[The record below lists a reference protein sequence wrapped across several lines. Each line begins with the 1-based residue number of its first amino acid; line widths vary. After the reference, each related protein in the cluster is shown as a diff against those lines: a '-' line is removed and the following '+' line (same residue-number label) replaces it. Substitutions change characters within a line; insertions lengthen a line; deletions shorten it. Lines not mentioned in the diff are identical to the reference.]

1 MSGSLCVCAR
11 SLLITDICVASFV
24 RGATIFGYTVAE
36 TERAA
41 NNQKEIRGITV
52 GRLATGQYGSE
63 Y

>member
-1 MSGSLCVCAR
+1 MSGSLCVRAR
-11 SLLITDICVASFV
+11 SLLITDNCSEFCS
-24 RGATIFGYTVAE
+24 TFEYTVAE

-41 NNQKEIRGITV
+41 NNQKEIREITV

>member
-11 SLLITDICVASFV
+11 SLLI
-24 RGATIFGYTVAE
+24 AE

-52 GRLATGQYGSE
+52 GRLATGQYWSE

>member
-1 MSGSLCVCAR
+1 MSESLCVCAR
-11 SLLITDICVASFV
+11 SLLITDIC
-24 RGATIFGYTVAE
+24 RGATTFGYTVAE
-36 TERAA
+36 TERAT

>member
-1 MSGSLCVCAR
+1 MRVCAF
-11 SLLITDICVASFV
+11 IADYGYCVASFV
-24 RGATIFGYTVAE
+24 RGATTFGYTGAE

>member
-1 MSGSLCVCAR
+1 MSGSLCACAR
-11 SLLITDICVASFV
+11 SLIFVASFV
-24 RGATIFGYTVAE
+24 RGATTFGYTVAE

>member
-1 MSGSLCVCAR
+1 MSESLCVCAR
-11 SLLITDICVASFV
+11 SLLITDICSEFCC
-24 RGATIFGYTVAE
+24 ATTFGYTVAG

>member
-1 MSGSLCVCAR
+1 MRVCAFIADYGY
-11 SLLITDICVASFV
+11 LCVASFV
-24 RGATIFGYTVAE
+24 RGATTFGYTVAE